1 MSLHAANVLRFRLP
15 TMEGGIF
22 KNFRQLQFMQTIYI
36 YPPLTDGIIVRTYCH
51 VYADFED
58 VLKIN
63 GIEKVQINFYIWK

>member
-1 MSLHAANVLRFRLP
+1 
-15 TMEGGIF
+15 
-22 KNFRQLQFMQTIYI
+22 MQTIYI